1 MKGLKKT
8 VAVVSAI
15 AMLGCSA
22 GALAACNN
30 NNNKGG
36 AAKDTLVIASVG
48 EFSEKFS
55 PLFASSS
62 YDQDVIEL
70 TQIGI
75 IGSDR
80 VGDYIL
86 DGMGD
91 GVNIK
96 YNGTS
101 YNYKTPGK
109 LEVGAYNEAA
119 NTTTYTITIRNNIK
133 YADGTPVTI
142 EDYLF
147 NFYCAI
153 DTSYTGSSTMGTLP
167 IVGLNDYRTNG
178 KQAEIA
184 ARMTAVDAAFAKI
197 GKSYADG
204 AVVYDPDPKVKDDEE
219 TVYQGNALA
228 GSMDLA
234 AYVTA
239 GVITETEKGYAE
251 SAIDYAIGSSAF
263 AWVTS
268 NSVEDWNANRGTSF
282 EKLVEFWAAMYGVDI
297 EGLSE
302 TAAWEQVNY
311 AIAFDEL
318 SGGSVRYPKKAGVE
332 TPNDV
337 RDFDYSSFADATF
350 TAAFYQDYRSGIE
363 TGVTN
368 EIASSATGDDVVAT
382 VSGVAKVSDYS
393 MTITVEGRDSITNQ
407 GNFGSLNPM
416 NYRYYANGWDFA
428 NNNFGFEKGNMYNVV
443 GAGQKTRD
451 PGQSCAGAYKF
462 VKFENGNVYLE
473 ANEHYWDGVP
483 SIKKIE
489 LRYVPQ
495 NEVASGINSGT
506 IDVGDLNYSKQ
517 TVEEVKGYNSNGEVN
532 GNKMGTIVT
541 PFLGYG
547 YIGLNAK
554 NIAVAGDKDGGSPES
569 KALRKGFATVMAAYR
584 SYTVDSYYGDAA
596 SVIEYPISNTSWAA
610 PAAGDQGFQ
619 EAYSKKADGTSIY
632 TSAMTT
638 EQRQA
643 AALEAAKGY
652 FQAAGYTMTNGK
664 FTNVPAVIAMIGGN
678 GTGDHPTF
686 ALLTATSNALK
697 TIGVTLDVR
706 DVPNINDMWNGL
718 DAGTVGV
725 WVAAWGATLDPDMT
739 QLYHSTSMGD
749 SGTNHYDIADSD
761 LDKLIEDAKAL
772 TDRAAR
778 KSMYKEAMEIV
789 MDWGVEVP
797 VYQRNEAVAYSTER
811 IKSSSMIQDATAYYN
826 WQNGI
831 DKIEFN

>member
-22 GALAACNN
+22 GALAACGNK
-30 NNNKGG
+30 KGG
-36 AAKDTLVIASVG
+36 GATKDTLVIASVG

-55 PLFASSS
+55 PLFASSA
-62 YDQDVIEL
+62 YDQDVMDL

-91 GVNIK
+91 GVNIT

-109 LEVGAYNEAA
+109 LEVGAYDEAA
-119 NTTTYTITIRNNIK
+119 DTTTYTITIRNNIK

-147 NFYCAI
+147 NFYCVV

-167 IVGLNDYRTNG
+167 IVGLSDYRTNG
-178 KQAEIA
+178 KQAEVA
-184 ARMTAVDAAFAKI
+184 ARMAEVDAAFAKI
-197 GKSYADG
+197 GKNYADV
-204 AVVYDPDPKVKDDEE
+204 AVVYDPDPKVEDDE
-219 TVYQGNALA
+219 TVQYAGGALA
-228 GSMDLA
+228 GSTDLA

-251 SAIDYAIGSSAF
+251 DAIDYAIGSSAF
-263 AWVTS
+263 AWTS
-268 NSVEDWNANRGTSF
+268 DYPVDFLAG
-282 EKLVEFWAAMYGVDI
+282 AYGINI
-297 EGLSE
+297 EGMTE
-302 TAAWEQVNY
+302 TAAWDLVSY
-311 AIAFDEL
+311 TIAFDEL
-318 SGGSVRYPKKAGVE
+318 AGGAVTYPKKADID
-332 TPNDV
+332 TPADV
-337 RDFDYSSFADATF
+337 RDYDYTRFADATF
-350 TAAFYQDYRSGIE
+350 QAAFYQDYRSGIE

-368 EIASSATGDDVVAT
+368 EIASSATGDDIVAT

-393 MTITVEGRDSITNQ
+393 MTITVEGRDNITNQ
-407 GNFGSLNPM
+407 GNFGTLNPM
-416 NYRYYANGWDFA
+416 NYRYYANGWNFA
-428 NNNFGFEKGNMYNVV
+428 NNNFGFEKGNMYSVV
-443 GAGQKTRD
+443 GAGQKTRN

-532 GNKMGTIVT
+532 GNKLGAIVT

-547 YIGLNAK
+547 YIGLNAQ
-554 NIAVAGDKDGGSPES
+554 NLAVDGDRAGNTSES
-569 KALRKGFATVMAAYR
+569 KALRKAYATVMAAYR
-584 SYTVDSYYGDAA
+584 SFTVDSYYGDTA
-596 SVIEYPISNTSWAA
+596 SVIEYPISSTSWAA
-610 PAAGDQGFQ
+610 PVAGDQGYQ
-619 EAYSKKADGTSIY
+619 EAYSKKVDGTSIY
-632 TSAMTT
+632 TSNMTT
-638 EQRQA
+638 AQRQA

-652 FQAAGYTMTNGK
+652 FEAAGFTMSNGK
-664 FTNVPAVIAMIGGN
+664 FTDVPAVTAMIGGN
-678 GTGDHPTF
+678 GTGDHPTY
-686 ALLTATSNALK
+686 ALLDATRTALAS
-697 TIGVTLDVR
+697 IGVTFTISDVT
-706 DVPNINDMWNGL
+706 NANDIWNGL
-718 DAGTVGV
+718 DGGTVDI

-749 SGTNHYDIADSD
+749 SGTNHYAIADSE
-761 LDKLIEDAKAL
+761 LDALIVEAKEL
-772 TDRAAR
+772 TDKATR
-778 KSMYKEAMEIV
+778 KSKYKEAMEIV
-789 MDWGVEVP
+789 LDWAVELP
-797 VYQRNEAVAYSTER
+797 VYQRSEAVAYSTER

>member
-1 MKGLKKT
+1 MKGFKKT

-22 GALAACNN
+22 GALAACGGK
-30 NNNKGG
+30 KGG
-36 AAKDTLVIASVG
+36 DTKDTLVIASVG

-55 PLFASSS
+55 PLFASSA
-62 YDQDVIEL
+62 YDMDVMDL

-75 IGSDR
+75 IGADR

-91 GVNIK
+91 GVNIT

-101 YNYKTPGK
+101 YNYKTSGK
-109 LEVGAYNEAA
+109 LEVGDYNEDED
-119 NTTTYTITIRNNIK
+119 TTTYTITIRNNIK
-133 YADGTPVTI
+133 YSDGTPVTI

-147 NFYCAI
+147 NFYCLI
-153 DTSYTGSSTMGTLP
+153 DTSYTGSSTIGTLP
-167 IVGLNDYRTNG
+167 IVGLSDYRTNG

-197 GKSYADG
+197 GKNYADG
-204 AVVYDPDPKVKDDEE
+204 AVVYDPDSKVENDEE
-219 TVYQGNALA
+219 TLYEGNELA

-251 SAIDYAIGSSAF
+251 SAIDYAINSAAF
-263 AWVTS
+263 AWVTN
-268 NSVEDWNANRGTSF
+268 NSVEDWNGAYGTSF
-282 EKLVEFWAAMYGVDI
+282 GKLVEFWAAMYGVDI
-297 EGLSE
+297 EGLSD
-302 TAAWEQVNY
+302 TAAWEKVNY

-318 SGGSVRYPKKAGVE
+318 SGGSVKYPNKSGVE
-332 TPNDV
+332 TPVDV
-337 RDFDYSSFADATF
+337 RDYDYTKFADATF
-350 TAAFYQDYRSGIE
+350 TAAFYGDYRSGIE

-368 EIASSATGDDVVAT
+368 EIASSATGEDVVET

-407 GNFGSLNPM
+407 GNFGSLNAM

-428 NNNFGFEKGNMYNVV
+428 KNNFGFEKGNMYNVV

-473 ANEHYWDGVP
+473 ANEYYWDGVP

-517 TVEEVKGYNSNGEVN
+517 TVAEVKGYNSNGEVN
-532 GNKMGTIVT
+532 GNKLGAIVT

-554 NIAVAGDKDGGSPES
+554 NVAVAGDKDGSTAAS

-619 EAYSKKADGTSIY
+619 EAYSKKADGTPIY
-632 TSAMTT
+632 TAGMTT

-652 FQAAGYTMTNGK
+652 FEAAGYTMTDGI
-664 FTNVPAVIAMIGGN
+664 FTNVPNVTAMIGGN
-678 GTGDHPTF
+678 KTGDHPTF
-686 ALLTATSNALK
+686 ALLTETSKALK
-697 TIGVTLDVR
+697 TIGVTLTVNDIT
-706 DVPNINDMWNGL
+706 DINEMWNGL
-718 DAGTVGV
+718 DAGTVGI

-739 QLYHSTSMGD
+739 QLYHSASAESE
-749 SGTNHYDIADSD
+749 SGTNHYDIKDSD

-789 MDWGVEVP
+789 MDWAVEVP

-811 IKSSSMIQDATAYYN
+811 IKSSSMVQDATAYYG
-826 WQNGI
+826 WKSGI